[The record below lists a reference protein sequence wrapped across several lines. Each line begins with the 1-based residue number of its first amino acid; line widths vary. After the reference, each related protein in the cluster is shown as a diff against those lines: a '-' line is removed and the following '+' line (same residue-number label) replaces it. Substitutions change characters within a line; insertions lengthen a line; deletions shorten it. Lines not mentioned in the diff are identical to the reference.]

1 MRRFA
6 SILAPTLL
14 IAAIAGPV
22 TAQDG
27 GLERRVSTI
36 EKELRAVQRK
46 VFPGGDNRFFEAE
59 IQPEQQPATP
69 APGIPASSP
78 VADLGQRVDA
88 LEKQIASL
96 TDNVEQNG
104 YRLRQAEE
112 KIAALQAAAAAAAA
126 AAAPPVDSPG
136 LPTGGIVGATPT
148 GPATATAPAAT
159 APANADAIEA
169 AYRAAYAK
177 VDAKD
182 WTGAEADLKAFV
194 AANPTH
200 RRASHAQ
207 YWLGRSYVASGKLN
221 LAAEAFL
228 ANYQTN
234 PRGERAPD
242 SLLWLGRTLIDLKK
256 APDACRVLDE
266 LQAVYAGKMSSD
278 VRDQATRARATA
290 KCT

>member
-1 MRRFA
+1 MRRFVPLL
-6 SILAPTLL
+6 IPTLL
-14 IAAIAGPV
+14 VAAVAGPV

-46 VFPGGDNRFFEAE
+46 VFPGGDSRFFEAE
-59 IQPEQQPATP
+59 IQPQQQPATP
-69 APGIPASSP
+69 APGVPASSP
-78 VADLGQRVDA
+78 VADLGLRVDA

-96 TDNVEQNG
+96 TGDVEQNG
-104 YRLRQAEE
+104 YRLRQLEE
-112 KIAALQAAAAAAAA
+112 KIDALQAAATAAATPTDPA
-126 AAAPPVDSPG
+126 G

-148 GPATATAPAAT
+148 GPAATVTTPVVPPAGGDT
-159 APANADAIEA
+159 VEA
-169 AYRAAYAK
+169 AYRTAYAK
-177 VDAKD
+177 VEAKD
-182 WTGAEADLKAFV
+182 WAAAEAELKAFV
-194 AANPTH
+194 AANPQH

-207 YWLGRSYVASGKLN
+207 YWLGRSYVADGKLN

-256 APDACRVLDE
+256 ASDACRVLDE
-266 LQAVYAGKMSSD
+266 LNAVYGGNMSSD

-290 KCT
+290 KCA

>member
-1 MRRFA
+1 MRRFVP
-6 SILAPTLL
+6 ILVPTLL

-59 IQPEQQPATP
+59 IQPAQQPAAP
-69 APGIPASSP
+69 APGMPASSP

-126 AAAPPVDSPG
+126 PPPLDAAG

-148 GPATATAPAAT
+148 GPATTASPAAT
-159 APANADAIEA
+159 TPASGDAIEA

-182 WTGAEADLKAFV
+182 WAGAEADLKAFV

-256 APDACRVLDE
+256 ASDACRVLDE
-266 LQAVYAGKMSSD
+266 LQAVYGGKMASD

-290 KCT
+290 KCA

>member
-1 MRRFA
+1 MRRFVP
-6 SILAPTLL
+6 LLVPTLL
-14 IAAIAGPV
+14 VAALAGPV

-59 IQPEQQPATP
+59 IQPQQQPTTP

-78 VADLGQRVDA
+78 VADLSLRVDT
-88 LEKQIASL
+88 LERQIASL
-96 TDNVEQNG
+96 TGDVEQNG
-104 YRLRQAEE
+104 YRLRQLEE
-112 KIAALQAAAAAAAA
+112 KIAALQAAAAAAAMPA
-126 AAAPPVDSPG
+126 DPEG

-148 GPATATAPAAT
+148 GPATTVTPPATTPAAGG
-159 APANADAIEA
+159 DAIEA
-169 AYRAAYAK
+169 AYRAAYAR

-182 WTGAEADLKAFV
+182 WAGAESELKAFV
-194 AANPTH
+194 AANPRH

-207 YWLGRSYVASGKLN
+207 YWLGRTYSASGKLN

-256 APDACRVLDE
+256 ASDACRVLDE
-266 LQAVYAGKMSSD
+266 LNAVYGGKMSSD

-290 KCT
+290 KCA